1 MTTAPHFF
9 QCFYCGTEKEY
20 DDLCNRM
27 RQELIDAEKTPLFE
41 LVPTRP
47 DYMKDDSSL
56 EGASGRCKS
65 WHSYSCILW
74 SGHLFYTER
83 HIQNLIYKRTKNG
96 SFSVYF
102 IFQSSRCRRVTVTN
116 KESKTCSQNKIND

>member
-1 MTTAPHFF
+1 MTLIPYFF

-65 WHSYSCILW
+65 
-74 SGHLFYTER
+74 
-83 HIQNLIYKRTKNG
+83 
-96 SFSVYF
+96 
-102 IFQSSRCRRVTVTN
+102 
-116 KESKTCSQNKIND
+116 